1 MRLLKWGLC
10 VALMALLGTA
20 AVAADK
26 VPLDKVPKAV
36 LDAVKAKFPGAE
48 LKDATSEKDGD
59 KLIYEIGL
67 KFKDHSY
74 DVSVSSDGKIV
85 VIEKTITVKDLPKP
99 VTTALDAKYAKAEI
113 KKVEEI
119 TKDDKI
125 TYEVLLVTAEKKTLE
140 VVFDPTGKV
149 VEETKKDK

>member
-1 MRLLKWGLC
+1 MRSLKCGLC
-10 VALMALLGTA
+10 AVLMAALVGTTF
-20 AVAADK
+20 AADK

-59 KLIYEIGL
+59 KLIYEIAI
-67 KFKDHSY
+67 KHKDHSY

-85 VIEKTITVKDLPKP
+85 VIEKTITLKDLPKP
-99 VTTALDAKYAKAEI
+99 VTAALEAKYAKAEI

-125 TYEVLLVTAEKKTLE
+125 TYEVLLVTADKKTLE